1 MKNAFPKKKKEK
13 KEWYERWVEREEKLN
28 NNNKKKKKSHNH
40 VEEEIVEKWKKKKKK
55 LLDKKIRG
63 PQTELTTWSGIRPN
77 LLCRLLKQWHGDTI
91 SCYFRSLYP
100 NNRRNP
106 SKLNIK

>member
-1 MKNAFPKKKKEK
+1 MKEKKKE
-13 KEWYERWVEREEKLN
+13 
-28 NNNKKKKKSHNH
+28 
-40 VEEEIVEKWKKKKKK
+40 K

-106 SKLNIK
+106 SKLNIKLKKNPAHSDLLPLSHTHKHENQKQKQLID

>member
-40 VEEEIVEKWKKKKKK
+40 VEEEIVEKWKKKKKEK

-77 LLCRLLKQWHGDTI
+77 LLCRLLKHWHGDTI

-106 SKLNIK
+106 SST